1 MKKLKQIIGD
11 GLAITI
17 PLIVII
23 YVLHKA
29 HQVLQVG
36 IAPIAEKIGIHNLF
50 GKVTLA
56 VLATMV
62 MLAIILFMGLLMR
75 FSIMR
80 SVRIAMENLVFRFF
94 PFLNEFKAMMADR
107 LESEGDE
114 AWKSVALYHG
124 DEIQFAFLIEE
135 TEAHGTFL
143 QLKGRHAADGELVI
157 LEKGTYHYK
166 ILSASEMER
175 SVKRFGIGASA
186 MLTRKGTSDT

>member
-143 QLKGRHAADGELVI
+143 QLKGRHAADGAPTQSERRGIENGDNRVQLLPDQQRAYALRRVFA
-157 LEKGTYHYK
+157 GR
-166 ILSASEMER
+166 LSDR
-175 SVKRFGIGASA
+175 
-186 MLTRKGTSDT
+186 